1 MTALPR
7 AGCGPRRRR
16 GLSAGA
22 ERAEGGGVRG
32 EHGGRGAF
40 REKYLPCH
48 SRARGGMRSG
58 RVWRSVVVTRRD
70 KKKNRGLIPVYEQP
84 GAVKLLCERGICFLS
99 LSRV

>member
-22 ERAEGGGVRG
+22 ERAEGGGG
-32 EHGGRGAF
+32 EGGTRRSWGF
-40 REKYLPCH
+40 SEKYLPCH
-48 SRARGGMRSG
+48 SRARDGMRSG
-58 RVWRSVVVTRRD
+58 RVWRAVVVPRQD
-70 KKKNRGLIPVYEQP
+70 KKNWGLIHVYEQP
-84 GAVKLLCERGICFLS
+84 GAVKLVCERGICFLS